1 MDLED
6 LPNTDNR
13 YVFRLKINSE
23 EDLLEKDE
31 ATGEKKYTP
40 ITMKDVDQFKR
51 DASC

>member
-31 ATGEKKYTP
+31 VTVSANRYHCS
-40 ITMKDVDQFKR
+40 
-51 DASC
+51 A